1 MSDNVKVSIKVRP
14 LIKRERENKLVSQWR
29 IRDNIIATIDGN
41 GDPFVFDHIFD
52 ETVPTRQLFDT
63 VCRPVILSAL
73 NGINGTIFAYGQT
86 SSGKTY
92 TMIGNDREPG
102 VVPLTAR
109 EIFEQIKRIK
119 ERQFLIRVGF
129 IEIYNE
135 KIHDLLNTANTN
147 LKIVENQCGDVSVNS
162 KECITNCAEQIIQ
175 HVDDGNKARKI
186 GETNMNERSSR
197 SHTIF
202 RITIESRVIGPANG
216 VDGGMDNEAV
226 QIGILNLVD
235 LAGSERADQTGAT
248 GSRFKEGVC
257 INKSLLSLSCV
268 IQKLSENSD
277 KQFINYRDS
286 KLTRILQASLGGNAV
301 TSMICNITP
310 AVVDETYYTLSFAMR
325 AKNIRNK
332 PKVNEILTDAA
343 MMKRLEREIKRLQSE
358 LRSEQ
363 NKNSKIKTMELQNA
377 ITLRTNQFINS
388 NQAQQSLADNARRR
402 TWCPSTTEIP
412 RLAPGRRPTPDLMG
426 DGGRT
431 LMGPPPAMTIGGQY
445 LVTMNGATPQI
456 AIRSMSADEDYTA
469 ATSGDIRASDGFAAT
484 LALIG
489 EDEPNIQYRELL
501 DHQDL
506 LARRVRSNSPNGL
519 LNPFSSYGDEFVP
532 GEQISFGSASVSPLS
547 TMERELHTPKS
558 LRRTRRSSTGD
569 SPPQFNYEQRCREL
583 EQELLELQ
591 EFTKLE
597 NSVETQHLKKE
608 LDKRTGELSELK
620 HDLEKKEQRLE
631 QLEERCAQLEVEL
644 KGQMA
649 TVSKAENDL
658 ALATKE
664 RQAAVRE
671 AELHRNQHT
680 GIEFEFERYRQ
691 RSEAREKELIESLQE
706 ARNNGATSNGGDSFK
721 LDQKREEMKR
731 LEMQNYE
738 FTLQLEECNKQLEQ
752 LKSSNL
758 EQHRKFEN
766 VKQAVLQHYQTFSG
780 DFAQSALVSSLRKL
794 LVLSP
799 DDGEQ
804 EHAAHSNG
812 FNNTTMGQSVYDGNG
827 NATMLDGNATML
839 GEEKTIQELVKIVE
853 QLEETIRALEQEKR
867 ALQEASDVQ
876 LGELKSNLN
885 GGQTSIERLEKE
897 IAQWREKFA
906 AQTTEYDELSTQ
918 LMDQMQDNEDLRK
931 QFEEAKQTAL
941 ANEKDVQRRE
951 ELEREMGLLR
961 ESLEKANAE
970 REALQRVCDSLRE
983 EASALK
989 ASIESHAS
997 QVETIVAEKE
1007 KLSVER
1013 DETKNRLEEAI
1024 TKQKETIKEL
1034 ETGQAARQAE
1044 LEAVNEEIDRLKQE
1058 IVKLETSIGEQ
1069 RVEKELLATE
1079 NSRLSAQLVQL
1090 QKEQQQ
1096 AGAASDQKARE
1107 DLERLQQLK
1116 DETDGR
1122 VVQLEVELEVFK
1134 NKLDAAESEQ
1144 NERFQQWETEK
1155 QGLVKE
1161 ISELQLRMEEL
1172 QASLHQLREEKN
1184 SQTNLVQI
1192 QTEKESTLQEQLA
1205 VLRQK
1210 HASEK
1215 ARINELQQKVCDYEG
1230 EIAALTEREAKQG
1243 ESFECSLKQV
1253 QEELDCARK
1262 ALAQLTEEKDA
1273 IAAEEAKVREELLKA
1288 AQTVAELQKRI
1299 EEVEQELECS
1309 RSELSA
1315 IAGKQKEEQQ
1325 SHEETRKEIEKQLEM
1340 ANTALAKIKED
1351 NSELLKRQHG
1361 DREDQA
1367 QCVQALTKCKETLE
1381 QRLAEKEAELA
1392 TITSELETARAKC
1405 ETLAEEQKT
1414 EHESYNSARQQ
1425 LDQEIEVLKQM
1436 VQQVSADKAT
1446 VEREHSECHSRQQ
1459 ALQGQLEEREV
1470 EMLRYIT
1477 ELDALRAEQ
1486 IRLVEQQNGV
1496 KRELEAKAAALQHEL
1511 DSLQGNVSQLMN
1523 ENEAL
1528 LREQLEGEK
1537 SQQERTSADAE
1548 ELLKLRSCRD
1558 ESERLVTQ
1566 LERDLA
1572 TVRAEL
1578 EMVRTELLEEKRRR
1592 DEIEQTDRE
1601 RSEAVKEE
1609 TERLRHA
1616 ITALEDE
1623 KQRLQEATDRLR
1635 VELTEKERHTAELEA
1650 LQQQKESALD
1660 EMRKE
1665 NNDLTIAVQELSAK
1679 IVNLE
1684 EQVDSNEA
1692 SQRKTIDTLVQER
1705 QEQDAALAALKQ
1717 ALTVAEAKLTDV
1729 EKQHDQ
1735 VRDELRD
1742 TKAALEE
1749 SLAARL
1755 RLEADI
1761 EESSSVRDVLEREL
1775 RNLKSDLESLDHK
1788 LANERYEQ
1796 ERAVSAGLRRELDEK
1811 RKELESFMATG
1822 RPSLGDGRVVQA
1834 LRRENEDLL
1843 KQLNEVRQ
1851 LDGLRARQ
1859 LQERVDELERL
1870 EGEIAKLRDEMS
1882 SMRHE
1887 SSFNEKVEEIS
1898 HLQKQ
1903 VQDAEKVREE
1913 TVHQKRSLERA
1924 FDQLRFKHQSLAKEV
1939 DELRKTTDKERKN
1952 RRQSTHDDRRGLLFN
1967 SKEVSTMTDP
1977 TSADCAC
1984 SEMNEKIKEMRNK
1997 LTLKDC
2003 QLNTQ
2008 KLLSSAN
2015 PLKNEIAEMRR
2026 KLEEQHRE
2034 KSQIEQELRE
2044 VLEQLDQ
2051 ERKDRKRHCTQCM
2064 RHSRQQNARCDKAVQ
2079 AYQPTTDSPSTTTA
2093 VSVSIVS
2100 TGRNTSVAVGAGD
2113 AAASAELTALQKRC
2127 EEQQEQYERLNEKYQ
2142 TMKHLCRI
2150 RNDKISSLSAG
2161 LAEKENES
2169 TNVNRTVQNECIQ
2182 LKQQLKEAENR
2193 YAQIYHHAVQM
2204 RGKSANKADVGLQ
2217 TDNDATREEA
2227 EMYRVKYE
2235 RYKAL
2240 AARLIDEAK
2249 AAKMNGQRTAGGGG
2263 V

>member
-1 MSDNVKVSIKVRP
+1 M
-14 LIKRERENKLVSQWR
+14 
-29 IRDNIIATIDGN
+29 
-41 GDPFVFDHIFD
+41 
-52 ETVPTRQLFDT
+52 
-63 VCRPVILSAL
+63 
-73 NGINGTIFAYGQT
+73 
-86 SSGKTY
+86 
-92 TMIGNDREPG
+92 
-102 VVPLTAR
+102 
-109 EIFEQIKRIK
+109 
-119 ERQFLIRVGF
+119 
-129 IEIYNE
+129 
-135 KIHDLLNTANTN
+135 
-147 LKIVENQCGDVSVNS
+147 
-162 KECITNCAEQIIQ
+162 
-175 HVDDGNKARKI
+175 
-186 GETNMNERSSR
+186 
-197 SHTIF
+197 
-202 RITIESRVIGPANG
+202 
-216 VDGGMDNEAV
+216 
-226 QIGILNLVD
+226 
-235 LAGSERADQTGAT
+235 
-248 GSRFKEGVC
+248 
-257 INKSLLSLSCV
+257 
-268 IQKLSENSD
+268 
-277 KQFINYRDS
+277 
-286 KLTRILQASLGGNAV
+286 
-301 TSMICNITP
+301 
-310 AVVDETYYTLSFAMR
+310 
-325 AKNIRNK
+325 
-332 PKVNEILTDAA
+332 
-343 MMKRLEREIKRLQSE
+343 
-358 LRSEQ
+358 
-363 NKNSKIKTMELQNA
+363 
-377 ITLRTNQFINS
+377 
-388 NQAQQSLADNARRR
+388 
-402 TWCPSTTEIP
+402 
-412 RLAPGRRPTPDLMG
+412 
-426 DGGRT
+426 
-431 LMGPPPAMTIGGQY
+431 
-445 LVTMNGATPQI
+445 
-456 AIRSMSADEDYTA
+456 
-469 ATSGDIRASDGFAAT
+469 
-484 LALIG
+484 
-489 EDEPNIQYRELL
+489 
-501 DHQDL
+501 
-506 LARRVRSNSPNGL
+506 
-519 LNPFSSYGDEFVP
+519 
-532 GEQISFGSASVSPLS
+532 
-547 TMERELHTPKS
+547 
-558 LRRTRRSSTGD
+558 
-569 SPPQFNYEQRCREL
+569 

-608 LDKRTGELSELK
+608 LDKRTVELLELK

-631 QLEERCAQLEVEL
+631 QLEERCAQLEIEL

-658 ALATKE
+658 ALAAKE

-680 GIEFEFERYRQ
+680 GIEFEYERYRQ

-758 EQHRKFEN
+758 EQHRKLET
-766 VKQAVLQHYQTFSG
+766 VKQAVLQHFQTFSG
-780 DFAQSALVSSLRKL
+780 DFAQSALANSLRKL
-794 LVLSP
+794 LLLSP
-799 DDGEQ
+799 EDGEQ
-804 EHAAHSNG
+804 EHTAQSNG
-812 FNNTTMGQSVYDGNG
+812 FSNNTTMGQSVHDGNG
-827 NATMLDGNATML
+827 NATMLDGNATLL

-853 QLEETIRALEQEKR
+853 QLEETVRTLEQEKR

-876 LGELKSNLN
+876 LGELKSKLD

-931 QFEEAKQTAL
+931 QFEEAKQCQVAL

-951 ELEREMGLLR
+951 ELERVMGPLR

-983 EASALK
+983 EVSALK
-989 ASIESHAS
+989 AAIERHAS

-1007 KLSVER
+1007 QLSVER
-1013 DETKNRLEEAI
+1013 DEVKIHLEEAI
-1024 TKQKETIKEL
+1024 AQQKETMKEL
-1034 ETGQAARQAE
+1034 ETVQAARQAE
-1044 LEAVNEEIDRLKQE
+1044 VATVNEEINRLKQE
-1058 IVKLETSIGEQ
+1058 IVQLETSIGEQ

-1079 NSRLSAQLVQL
+1079 NSRLSAQLVQFQQEL
-1090 QKEQQQ
+1090 KEQQQ

-1107 DLERLQQLK
+1107 DFQRLQQLK
-1116 DETDGR
+1116 DEADGR
-1122 VVQLEVELEVFK
+1122 VVQLEIELEVFK
-1134 NKLDAAESEQ
+1134 NKLNAAESEQ
-1144 NERFQQWETEK
+1144 NERFQQWEAEK

-1161 ISELQLRMEEL
+1161 IGDLQLRMEEL
-1172 QASLHQLREEKN
+1172 QASLLQLREEKN

-1192 QTEKESTLQEQLA
+1192 QTEKESALQEELAVLPLVQIQTEKESALQEELA

-1210 HASEK
+1210 QASEE
-1215 ARINELQQKVCDYEG
+1215 ARIHELQQKVCDYEG

-1243 ESFECSLKQV
+1243 DSFESSLKQV

-1325 SHEETRKEIEKQLEM
+1325 NHEEARKEIEKQLET

-1351 NSELLKRQHG
+1351 NSVLSKRQHE
-1361 DREDQA
+1361 DLEDQA

-1392 TITSELETARAKC
+1392 TVTSELETTRAKC

-1425 LDQEIEVLKQM
+1425 LDREIELLKQM
-1436 VQQVSADKAT
+1436 VEQVSADKAT

-1601 RSEAVKEE
+1601 RSDAVKEE

-1635 VELTEKERHTAELEA
+1635 VELTEKERRTAELEA

-1665 NNDLTIAVQELSAK
+1665 NSDLTIAVQELSAK

-1729 EKQHDQ
+1729 EKQRDQ
-1735 VRDELRD
+1735 VRDELRE

-1775 RNLKSDLESLDHK
+1775 RDLKSDLESLDHK

-1870 EGEIAKLRDEMS
+1870 EGEIAKMRDEMS

-1967 SKEVSTMTDP
+1967 SKEVSTITDP

-2100 TGRNTSVAVGAGD
+2100 TGRGTSVAVGAGD
-2113 AAASAELTALQKRC
+2113 ATGSAELTELQKRC
-2127 EEQQEQYERLNEKYQ
+2127 EEQQQQYERLNEKYQ

-2217 TDNDATREEA
+2217 TDNDVSGRSNT
-2227 EMYRVKYE
+2227 
-2235 RYKAL
+2235 
-2240 AARLIDEAK
+2240 
-2249 AAKMNGQRTAGGGG
+2249 
-2263 V
+2263 